1 MLAEDPRYERTF
13 FMSFTCEFFDFLK
26 KSPSPYHAIATVV
39 EELVAAGFE
48 RLPEEG
54 ALKCGKYYTVRDGS
68 SLIAFELSDFQKGFS
83 IVASHSDSP
92 SFKIKTSSERVGAYT
107 TLDVERYGGMIFS
120 SWFDR
125 PLSVAGRAVVKTE
138 DGLKIMLADIARNL
152 AVIPN
157 VAIHFNRAVNDGYKY
172 NPATDLL
179 PLVAQAGG
187 KGVMELISENLGV
200 PAENIVSHDLFLY
213 NRDTGC
219 TFGANN
225 EFILAPR
232 IDDLG
237 CVFASLKAF
246 LNYKPSATVPV
257 LAIFDNEEVGSETKK
272 GAASDFLLETLKR
285 IAGERYTAMINNSLM
300 ISADNAHAIHPNHPE
315 LSDSKNAPRLG
326 EGVVVK
332 YNANQRYTTDAVSD
346 AILRTVAESAGVKLQ
361 SYANRADMPG
371 GSTLGSISN
380 TKVAV
385 RTVDIGLPQLAMH
398 SANETAA
405 ATDLSSMIALLTE
418 FYSTAFSFAGDDIKI
433 VK

>member
-1 MLAEDPRYERTF
+1 
-13 FMSFTCEFFDFLK
+13 MSFTCEFFDFLK
-26 KSPSPYHAIATVV
+26 KSPTPYHAIATVID
-39 EELVAAGFE
+39 ELIAAGYK

-54 ALKCGKYYTVRDGS
+54 ELKCGKYYTVRDGS
-68 SLIAFELSDFQKGFS
+68 SLIAFALPVSPKGFS

-92 SFKIKTSSERVGAYT
+92 AFKIKASAERVGAYT

-125 PLSVAGRAVVKTE
+125 PLSVAGRVVLKT
-138 DGLKIMLADIARNL
+138 DGGLRIVNVDIDRDL

-179 PLVAQAGG
+179 PLVAEAGG
-187 KGVMELISENLGV
+187 KGIIELISEKLGV
-200 PAENIVSHDLFLY
+200 LPESIISHDLFLY
-213 NRDTGC
+213 NRDTGR
-219 TFGANN
+219 TFGASN

-237 CVFASLKAF
+237 CAFASLKAF
-246 LNYKPSATVPV
+246 LNYKSSATVPV

-272 GAASDFLLETLKR
+272 GAASDFLHETLKR
-285 IAGERYTAMINNSLM
+285 IAGEHYSAMINNSLM
-300 ISADNAHAIHPNHPE
+300 VSADNAHAIHPNHPE

-326 EGVVVK
+326 EGVVIK

-380 TKVAV
+380 TKVAT

-405 ATDLSSMIALLTE
+405 AADLSAMIALLTE
-418 FYSTAFSFAGDDIKI
+418 FYSTALTFDGDDIKI
-433 VK
+433 IK

>member
-1 MLAEDPRYERTF
+1 
-13 FMSFTCEFFDFLK
+13 MSFTCEFFDFLK

-68 SLIAFELSDFQKGFS
+68 SLIAFELSDSQKGFS

-179 PLVAQAGG
+179 PLVSQAGG
-187 KGVMELISENLGV
+187 KGVMELIS
-200 PAENIVSHDLFLY
+200 
-213 NRDTGC
+213 
-219 TFGANN
+219 
-225 EFILAPR
+225 
-232 IDDLG
+232 
-237 CVFASLKAF
+237 
-246 LNYKPSATVPV
+246 
-257 LAIFDNEEVGSETKK
+257 
-272 GAASDFLLETLKR
+272 
-285 IAGERYTAMINNSLM
+285 
-300 ISADNAHAIHPNHPE
+300 
-315 LSDSKNAPRLG
+315 
-326 EGVVVK
+326 
-332 YNANQRYTTDAVSD
+332 
-346 AILRTVAESAGVKLQ
+346 
-361 SYANRADMPG
+361 
-371 GSTLGSISN
+371 
-380 TKVAV
+380 
-385 RTVDIGLPQLAMH
+385 
-398 SANETAA
+398 
-405 ATDLSSMIALLTE
+405 
-418 FYSTAFSFAGDDIKI
+418 
-433 VK
+433 